1 MRKYILSSFVAL
13 FVGFF
18 LAKFF
23 LEQYDSYEGI
33 KFTSNTGETLYF
45 IRYNTYSSE
54 EEMEKKTLSLPN
66 YIYQED
72 KGKYIV
78 YVGITKDPKN
88 LIKLTNYYSS
98 LGYTTYT
105 EEFLVTNQSFLKELE
120 NYDQILSSTEDD
132 VVIASIASQVLEKY
146 EEFHGSE
153 D

>member
-78 YVGITKDPKN
+78 
-88 LIKLTNYYSS
+88 
-98 LGYTTYT
+98 
-105 EEFLVTNQSFLKELE
+105 
-120 NYDQILSSTEDD
+120 
-132 VVIASIASQVLEKY
+132 
-146 EEFHGSE
+146 
-153 D
+153 